1 MFTRRNLITALL
13 LTSGTFSASLM
24 ANDNVSALQSHT
36 DYLVASAMNEVR
48 QETSTRITFDVMT
61 ASHTFEPD
69 ADESMTLIADIQVV
83 DISSMP
89 MSPLASEDSPEASD
103 DNDA

>member
-36 DYLVASAMNEVR
+36 DYLVASAINEVR

-61 ASHTFEPD
+61 ASHTYEPN
-69 ADESMTLIADIQVV
+69 ADESTTLIADIQVV
-83 DISSMP
+83 DMLITP
-89 MSPLASEDSPEASD
+89 AASDDSPSTSD

>member
-13 LTSGTFSASLM
+13 LTSGTFSASSM

-61 ASHTFEPD
+61 ASHTFEPH
-69 ADESMTLIADIQVV
+69 ADESTTLIADIQVV
-83 DISSMP
+83 DMLIAP
-89 MSPLASEDSPEASD
+89 AVSEASPEASD

>member
-36 DYLVASAMNEVR
+36 DYLVASAISEVR

-61 ASHTFEPD
+61 ASHTFEPA
-69 ADESMTLIADIQVV
+69 ADESTTLIADIQVV
-83 DISSMP
+83 DMLIAP
-89 MSPLASEDSPEASD
+89 AASDDSPKASD

>member
-36 DYLVASAMNEVR
+36 DYLVASAMNEVK

-61 ASHTFEPD
+61 ASHTFEPN
-69 ADESMTLIADIQVV
+69 ASKTATLIADIHVV
-83 DISSMP
+83 DLLIMPLSDVSSD
-89 MSPLASEDSPEASD
+89 DSTVASD

>member
-24 ANDNVSALQSHT
+24 AQDNVSALQSHT
-36 DYLVASAMNEVR
+36 DYLVASAINEVR

-69 ADESMTLIADIQVV
+69 ADESTTLIADIQVV
-83 DISSMP
+83 DMLIAP
-89 MSPLASEDSPEASD
+89 AVSEGSPEATD

>member
-61 ASHTFEPD
+61 ASHTFEPN
-69 ADESMTLIADIQVV
+69 ADESTTLIANIQVV
-83 DISSMP
+83 DMLIAP
-89 MSPLASEDSPEASD
+89 AASDDSPSTSD

>member
-13 LTSGTFSASLM
+13 LTSGTFSASSM

-36 DYLVASAMNEVR
+36 DYLVASAINEVR
-48 QETSTRITFDVMT
+48 QETSIDITFDVIT

-69 ADESMTLIADIQVV
+69 ADETTTLIADIQVV
-83 DISSMP
+83 DMLIAP
-89 MSPLASEDSPEASD
+89 TASEDSPEASD

>member
-13 LTSGTFSASLM
+13 LTSATFSASSM
-24 ANDNVSALQSHT
+24 ANDNVSALKSHT

-69 ADESMTLIADIQVV
+69 ADESTTLIADIQVV
-83 DISSMP
+83 DMLIAP
-89 MSPLASEDSPEASD
+89 AASEDSPEASD

>member
-24 ANDNVSALQSHT
+24 AQDNMSALQSHT
-36 DYLVASAMNEVR
+36 DYLVASALNEVK

-69 ADESMTLIADIQVV
+69 ADESTTLVADIQVV
-83 DISSMP
+83 DMLIAP
-89 MSPLASEDSPEASD
+89 AASEDSPEASD